1 MTMAASVV
9 TYSVDAENAEEL
21 AQRVKEHL
29 VPAART
35 AHGYRGM
42 VLLDQG
48 EGKRLALL
56 LFDSVDDV
64 RAAQAALTPVG
75 KEHTYA
81 LMSGPAIGSVG
92 TVIVADGVFEH

>member
-1 MTMAASVV
+1 
-9 TYSVDAENAEEL
+9 
-21 AQRVKEHL
+21 
-29 VPAART
+29 
-35 AHGYRGM
+35 M
-42 VLLDQG
+42 VLIDQG

-75 KEHTYA
+75 KEHTYV
-81 LMSGPAIGSVG
+81 LLSGPAIGSIG